1 MSTYFWGDLNAA
13 NKQKIRSDQI
23 DTFEQ
28 IISEIDSHLVLLD
41 VQPSVNIINWN
52 APIDVMVENIQE
64 MKKVDRS
71 ITFFRSI
78 TDVSD
83 QKM

>member
-13 NKQKIRSDQI
+13 NKQKIQSDHI

-28 IISEIDSHLVLLD
+28 IISEIDSHLGLLD